1 MLFDSKHGAMVDR
14 PGIDPRLPP
23 SPMPECFATIIARSC
38 TRLPLLNKSGRAA
51 KLERLIE
58 AGAWNDAALALIE
71 LELPSWHL
79 RRLVYEDGEWV
90 CTLSRQP
97 NMPEALDDTAD
108 GSHAQLPL
116 AILSALLAAQRMIR
130 VADGARP
137 SAVPQIRLATDNA
150 VCCDNF
156 V

>member
-1 MLFDSKHGAMVDR
+1 MLFNPKHGVPLDR
-14 PGIDPRLPP
+14 PASDPRLPP
-23 SPMPECFATIIARSC
+23 APMPECFATIIAHSC
-38 TRLPLLNKSGRAA
+38 TRLPLLNKSGHAA
-51 KLERLIE
+51 GLERLIE

-71 LELPSWHL
+71 LELPFWHL

-116 AILSALLAAQRMIR
+116 AILSAFLAARRMIH

-137 SAVPQIRLATDNA
+137 SAVPQVRLATDNA

-156 V
+156 S